1 MKKVT
6 KQRLK
11 DLVLYVAICTVIIGV
26 VIAMFAEGMSWDF
39 FVKRIGFG
47 IFTTLL
53 FGYFIQGSRTLLRK
67 KSFWL
72 LFTFLFS
79 AHCAILIAVIAHA
92 EHWKIIWFY
101 PILIELAVF
110 QLFRNRL
117 FGTWS
122 V

>member
-1 MKKVT
+1 
-6 KQRLK
+6 
-11 DLVLYVAICTVIIGV
+11 
-26 VIAMFAEGMSWDF
+26 MFAEGMSWDF

-53 FGYFIQGSRTLLRK
+53 FGYFIQGSRTLLQK

-72 LFTFLFS
+72 LFAFLFS
-79 AHCAILIAVIAHA
+79 AHCAIWIAVISHA
-92 EHWKIIWFY
+92 EHWKIVWFY

-110 QLFRNRL
+110 QFFRNRL